1 MPQALDGLALDGF
14 DLGDARPAETQTAA
28 QSTETATAA
37 MTHRMKI
44 RT

>member
-1 MPQALDGLALDGF
+1 MPQDRDGLALDGF
-14 DLGDARPAETQTAA
+14 DHGGARPAETQGAA
-28 QSTETATAA
+28 KSTETATAA